1 MRALFNDESL
11 NEQLQNCEIE
21 ILIIYFDD
29 VENTVK
35 TLDLTSNFLG
45 HSFKK
50 KKTTLWPL
58 FMDGVQLPQG

>member
-21 ILIIYFDD
+21 ILKIYFDD
-29 VENTVK
+29 AENTVK

-45 HSFKK
+45 HSLKNKK
-50 KKTTLWPL
+50 
-58 FMDGVQLPQG
+58 